1 MKTLLLAFS
10 FVLVSFHAQA
20 NFCAS
25 SLSVTSAGFDENF
38 NEIQAALAAG
48 MQRQQL
54 LDAEITF
61 GPFGLGAG
69 RSKLSLD
76 LVDGKIV
83 NISINTNVK
92 MAGIN
97 FGQMEHKLNLSDF
110 SNGKKL
116 SFTMDGADHAAL
128 VITPGTGF
136 NSRGG
141 RVSIKTWTGKL
152 DSQNRPIYSEPTL
165 LYIGSDTQNRYSLYR
180 APTSNA
186 QHAQSIQPRNRVTG
200 LKINMRGNPF
210 KVESLY
216 AHNYQ
221 VKIQGS

>member
-1 MKTLLLAFS
+1 MKTLFFAFTFLLM
-10 FVLVSFHAQA
+10 SFHAQA
-20 NFCAS
+20 LTCAS
-25 SLSVTSAGFDENF
+25 SISVTSAGFDENF
-38 NEIQAALAAG
+38 NQIQAALAAG

-97 FGQMEHKLNLSDF
+97 FGQMEHKLNITDF
-110 SNGKKL
+110 SSGRQL
-116 SFTMDGADHAAL
+116 SFTIEGADHPAL

-136 NSRGG
+136 TSRGG

-152 DSQNRPIYSEPTL
+152 NSQGRPIYSEPTL

-180 APTSNA
+180 APSPNA
-186 QHAQSIQPRNRVTG
+186 QQAQTMQPRNRVTG

-210 KVESLY
+210 NVESLY

-221 VKIQGS
+221 VKTQGG

>member
-1 MKTLLLAFS
+1 MKSLFLVFS
-10 FVLVSFHAQA
+10 FVLISFHAKA
-20 NFCAS
+20 NICAS

-38 NEIQAALAAG
+38 LEIQAALSAS

-54 LDAEITF
+54 LDAEITY

-83 NISINTNVK
+83 NLSINTNVK

-97 FGQMEHKLNLSDF
+97 FGLMENKLNISDF

-116 SFTMDGADHAAL
+116 SFTMDGADHPAL

-136 NSRGG
+136 TSRGG
-141 RVSIKTWTGKL
+141 RVSIKTWTGKF
-152 DSQNRPIYSEPTL
+152 DSQDRPIYSEPTL

-180 APTSNA
+180 APSSNA
-186 QHAQSIQPRNRVTG
+186 PQAQMVQPHNRVTG
-200 LKINMRGNPF
+200 LKINMRGNPL

-216 AHNYQ
+216 AHNY
-221 VKIQGS
+221 KIKTQGS

>member
-1 MKTLLLAFS
+1 MKSLFLVFS
-10 FVLVSFHAQA
+10 FVLISLHAKA
-20 NFCAS
+20 NICAS

-38 NEIQAALAAG
+38 LEIQAALSAS

-54 LDAEITF
+54 LDAEITY

-83 NISINTNVK
+83 NLSINTNVK

-97 FGQMEHKLNLSDF
+97 FGLMENKLNISDF

-116 SFTMDGADHAAL
+116 SFTMDGADHPAL

-136 NSRGG
+136 TSRGG

-152 DSQNRPIYSEPTL
+152 DSQDRPIYSEPTL
-165 LYIGSDTQNRYSLYR
+165 LYIGSDTQNRYSLYH
-180 APTSNA
+180 APSSNA
-186 QHAQSIQPRNRVTG
+186 PEAQMVQPHNRVTG

-216 AHNYQ
+216 AHNY
-221 VKIQGS
+221 KIKTQGS